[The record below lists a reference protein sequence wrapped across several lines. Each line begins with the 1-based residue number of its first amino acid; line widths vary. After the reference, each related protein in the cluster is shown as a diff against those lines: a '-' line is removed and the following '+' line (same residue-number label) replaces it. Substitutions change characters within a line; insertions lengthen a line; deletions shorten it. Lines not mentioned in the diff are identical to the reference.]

1 MGDFGFMFVCDENG
15 SQCEKKKGKKKYLFT
30 VSGYEVNVLPLI
42 SHPPSYSSPN
52 TRSWEG

>member
-1 MGDFGFMFVCDENG
+1 MKMVH
-15 SQCEKKKGKKKYLFT
+15 SVKKKKGKKKCLFT

-52 TRSWEG
+52 TRSWEGE